1 VCVMTWGPPCVYN
14 DSTSSRGLLL
24 RYARASDVS
33 IEACLESVVE
43 PPLNLL
49 CGSYFNTSSPE
60 VTRPLCLCPPKSQ
73 ALLPP
78 PVHHMWADPCWL
90 LPVLVLLMPLPLFS
104 GGRLLSCVPHDWPLC
119 VAVQ

>member
-1 VCVMTWGPPCVYN
+1 MCVMTWGPPCVHN

-43 PPLNLL
+43 PPLKSAI
-49 CGSYFNTSSPE
+49 CGSYFNTSPPE
-60 VTRPLCLCPPKSQ
+60 VPSQ
-73 ALLPP
+73 VLLPP